1 MDWNR
6 LLNESRR
13 RPKAAADAAR
23 PPPQREFRRE
33 LERDY
38 DRILFSAPVRRLAD
52 KTQVFP
58 LERNDSVRNR
68 LTHSHEV
75 SNLCRSLGTHLASA
89 DPMLS
94 GDANHRRDVPALLA
108 AVGLAHDLG
117 NPPFGHQGEVAIQ
130 AWFEKRKVLQ
140 GRGLTPSQ
148 VQDFT
153 KFEGNAQTLRV
164 LTKLQL
170 RTDEYGLNL
179 TYATLAAVMKYPTSS
194 DAIDSSR
201 VSTKKHGYFQ
211 SEANIVQDVWDHTG
225 LAAGQRHPLTYLMEA
240 CDDIAYTVL
249 DAEDAVKKGLVS
261 FSDLIAYLKH
271 RANGDRVIEH
281 VAARAV
287 TDHAEHQNFKLSPAE
302 LNDLSMLMFRVHAI
316 GAMIPAV
323 YATFDAEKERIEQGA
338 VAQDLLSLSSAARL
352 RSVLHEFNFS
362 HAYQHKTVL
371 ALEAEGFRTIAT
383 LMDLLWKA
391 IVTRKSIDEPASP
404 RTTPFAKYAYARIS
418 ENYRR
423 VFEDAA
429 NNMPMRYKEAQ
440 LLTDMISGMTD
451 SFAVD
456 LCKDLERYDYEAET
470 GEAAETGE

>member
-1 MDWNR
+1 
-6 LLNESRR
+6 LLNDSRR
-13 RPKAAADAAR
+13 RPKAVAGAAPSA
-23 PPPQREFRRE
+23 PLPEFRTE

-89 DPMLS
+89 DPNVS
-94 GDANHRRDVPALLA
+94 SDEKRRRGVPALLA
-108 AVGLAHDLG
+108 AIGLAHDLG
-117 NPPFGHQGEVAIQ
+117 NPPFGHQGEAAIQ
-130 AWFEKRKVLQ
+130 SWFKSKKILQ
-140 GRGLTPSQ
+140 DSGLSTSQ
-148 VQDFT
+148 VQDFM

-179 TYATLAAVMKYPTSS
+179 TYATLAGVMKYPTSS
-194 DAIDSSR
+194 DAIDGSR

-211 SEANIVQDVWDHTG
+211 SEADIVQDVWSHTG
-225 LAAGQRHPLTYLMEA
+225 LSVGQRHPLTYLMEA

-261 FSDLIAYLKH
+261 FSDLIAYLNH
-271 RANGDRVIEH
+271 HANGDRVIED
-281 VAARAV
+281 VVRRAMA
-287 TDHAEHQNFKLSPAE
+287 DHSDHQKLKLSPAE

-323 YATFDAEKERIEQGA
+323 YATFDAERERVEKGA
-338 VAQDLLSLSSAARL
+338 VTQDLLALSPAARL
-352 RSVLHEFNFS
+352 RDVLYDFDFS
-362 HAYQHKTVL
+362 HAYRHKTVL
-371 ALEAEGFRTIAT
+371 ALEAEGFRTIST

-391 IVTRKSIDEPASP
+391 IVTRKSMDDPASP
-404 RTTPFAKYAYARIS
+404 RATPFAKYAYARIS
-418 ENYRR
+418 ENYKR
-423 VFEDAA
+423 VFENSA

-451 SFAVD
+451 SFAID
-456 LCKDLERYDYEAET
+456 LCKDLKRYDYEAKT
-470 GEAAETGE
+470 GETTKTGE